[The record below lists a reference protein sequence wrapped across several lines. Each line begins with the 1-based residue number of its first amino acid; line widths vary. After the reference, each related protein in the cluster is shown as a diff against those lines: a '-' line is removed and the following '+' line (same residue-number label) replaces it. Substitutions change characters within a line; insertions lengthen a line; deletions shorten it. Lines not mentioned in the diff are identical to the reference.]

1 MSRARIRNISQKSF
15 GNLMIFTIILLSL
28 LGLIKS
34 QTVSV
39 TPTVTTVSAVTSY
52 EFLIQQIAT

>member
-1 MSRARIRNISQKSF
+1 
-15 GNLMIFTIILLSL
+15 MIFTIILLSL